1 MTNAPGCNRTAT
13 QVDVLVEMAAA
24 KCLEEDGEGGRRYQG
39 RYAGLALFEGLK
51 SVMRL
56 ALLRQGGARLLQR
69 GGEEGA
75 VRPPPGKA
83 LEQDLLNFRVRY
95 CLPPADGLA
104 HPRVTSGDPEA
115 GAHLQSAQRSV
126 EAARA
131 LTKTAEIVHALRPA
145 VYAVFLYRHGRASWR
160 PFVASLSLDLASL
173 AIHARARA
181 ILEGGGTVASRRYL
195 DKPYTERERDELSR
209 RKLVLAMYLLRSPL
223 FELGARPTLETV
235 AGALTRLPLVGS
247 LAPRGSE
254 LLIGMQ
260 QYFSYTNAQ

>member
-1 MTNAPGCNRTAT
+1 MG
-13 QVDVLVEMAAA
+13 
-24 KCLEEDGEGGRRYQG
+24 GGRGRRHQG

-56 ALLRQGGARLLQR
+56 ALLRQGGARLLER

-83 LEQDLLNFRVRY
+83 LEQDLLDFRARY

-104 HPRVTSGDPEA
+104 RPRATSRGPEA
-115 GAHLQSAQRSV
+115 GAHLPSAAHSAV
-126 EAARA
+126 EAAQV

-145 VYAVFLYRHGRASWR
+145 VYALFLYRHGRTSWR
-160 PFVASLSLDLASL
+160 PFLASISLDLASL
-173 AIHARARA
+173 AIHARARG
-181 ILEGGGTVASRRYL
+181 ILEGGGTGVPRRYL
-195 DKPYTERERDELSR
+195 DKSYTESERDELSR
-209 RKLVLAMYLLRSPL
+209 RKLVLAVYLLRSPL
-223 FELGARPTLETV
+223 FELGARPALETV
-235 AGALTRLPLVGS
+235 AGALTRLPLVGG

-260 QYFSYTNAQ
+260 QFFSYTNAL

>member
-1 MTNAPGCNRTAT
+1 MAM

-24 KCLEEDGEGGRRYQG
+24 KCLEEDGEGGRCGRRHRG

-95 CLPPADGLA
+95 CLTPADGLA
-104 HPRVTSGDPEA
+104 HPRATSGDPE
-115 GAHLQSAQRSV
+115 AHLQSAQRSV

-181 ILEGGGTVASRRYL
+181 ILECGGTVASRRYL

-223 FELGARPTLETV
+223 FELGARPALETV

-254 LLIGMQ
+254 FLIEMQ
-260 QYFSYTNAQ
+260 KYFTYTNAQ